1 MVVGGTVVLST
12 VVLKHDGARAGSRT
26 LNLGI
31 KRRLTVLVMT
41 GQQMAGCVWRVRRSD
56 AFVSQCV

>member
-12 VVLKHDGARAGSRT
+12 VVLKHDGAREGSRT

-31 KRRLTVLVMT
+31 KRRLTIF
-41 GQQMAGCVWRVRRSD
+41 VWTCQGSTRRFD
-56 AFVSQCV
+56 AFVPQSVLTCH